1 MYALKDTDFNPRAVE
16 ANNPFQK
23 EPPRC
28 PVCGS
33 IDVIGELCQHCKSI
47 IQGG

>member
-1 MYALKDTDFNPRAVE
+1 MYAIKYTDLNLQVIEMDDRY
-16 ANNPFQK
+16 QK

-33 IDVIGELCQHCKSI
+33 IDVIGEQCQHCKSI